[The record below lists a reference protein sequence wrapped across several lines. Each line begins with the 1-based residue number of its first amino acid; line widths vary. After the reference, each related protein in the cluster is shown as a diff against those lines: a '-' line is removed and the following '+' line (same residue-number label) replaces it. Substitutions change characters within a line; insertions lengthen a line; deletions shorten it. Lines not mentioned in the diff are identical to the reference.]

1 MDRSIDDAHDE
12 GRRGRRRRPSHQS
25 DAWVRH
31 HRSIDESIDSIR
43 SVDRFDRFHS
53 IDSID
58 SIDR

>member
-1 MDRSIDDAHDE
+1 MTRTMKDGEVVVVVHHINRTRGFGIIDRSID
-12 GRRGRRRRPSHQS
+12 
-25 DAWVRH
+25 
-31 HRSIDESIDSIR
+31 SIDSIR